1 MVKTRLK
8 RLNLGKSIPIN
19 RFFSYA
25 LYKLIL
31 SEITI
36 VAIYAES
43 VGAIMISHLIKTF
56 VQNTTFLVSV
66 CRPIVVAGILTGY
79 SFSALTPISA
89 EAISYLPIPAGI
101 NLTSSPKVGTKL
113 HQVQTG
119 DTLYSLTQMYQVDAA
134 AIATSNGI
142 SATTPLPIGTQL
154 VIPPVN
160 SIIYKVQPN
169 DTLSQVANLYQVP
182 QDQIAKASGLLTP
195 DDLRIEQPLV
205 IPGDVKSLLTHRQE
219 KTIQDLTLKRDL
231 LRQRLQ
237 LADSSISNL
246 NSLNTSPS
254 LLTAKS
260 WSSRFH
266 FQADHIPVELA
277 ILPESE
283 ARMTTV
289 ELFQLTRDIKTLDSW
304 LDHHEQVVASTSLQ
318 ARQVNPSVNAFLSIP
333 DSPDNSSVMIMPTEG
348 TISSGFGW
356 RWGKIHKGID
366 IAASTGTPVWAAASG
381 VVEFAGWDDSGYGN
395 MVDIHHHD
403 GVITRYAHLSHI
415 YAQQGSVVNQSQVIG
430 AVGSTGN
437 STGPHLHFET
447 ITLSGVAVDPISYL
461 TKR

>member
-1 MVKTRLK
+1 MP
-8 RLNLGKSIPIN
+8 NPSAQ
-19 RFFSYA
+19 F
-25 LYKLIL
+25 
-31 SEITI
+31 
-36 VAIYAES
+36 
-43 VGAIMISHLIKTF
+43 MISHLIQTF
-56 VQNTTFLVSV
+56 VQNTTFLVSI
-66 CRPIVVAGILTGY
+66 CRPIVVTGIVTGY

-89 EAISYLPIPAGI
+89 EAISNPLMPTGI
-101 NLTSSPKVGTKL
+101 SLASSPKVGAKL
-113 HQVQTG
+113 HQVLSG
-119 DTLYSLTQMYQVDAA
+119 DSLYSLTQMYQVDAA

-142 SATTPLPIGTQL
+142 SATTPLLIGTQL

-231 LRQRLQ
+231 RRQRLQ
-237 LADSSISNL
+237 LTDSSISNL
-246 NSLNTSPS
+246 NTLPS

-266 FQADHIPVELA
+266 FRPDLIPAELA

-289 ELFQLTRDIKTLDSW
+289 ELFHLTRDVETLDSW
-304 LDHHEQVVASTSLQ
+304 LGHHEQIVASTSLQ
-318 ARQVNPSVNAFLSIP
+318 GVKVNSPDPASLSIP
-333 DSPDNSSVMIMPTEG
+333 NYPDNSSVMIWPTEG

-356 RWGKIHKGID
+356 RWGRVHKGID
-366 IAASTGTPVWAAASG
+366 IAAPVGTPVWAVTSG

-395 MVDIHHHD
+395 MIDIRHHD
-403 GVITRYAHLSHI
+403 GLLTRYAHLSHI
-415 YAQQGSVVNQSQVIG
+415 YAQQGSVVDQSQVIG
-430 AVGSTGN
+430 AVGTTGN

-447 ITLSGVAVDPISYL
+447 IPLSGVAVDPISYL